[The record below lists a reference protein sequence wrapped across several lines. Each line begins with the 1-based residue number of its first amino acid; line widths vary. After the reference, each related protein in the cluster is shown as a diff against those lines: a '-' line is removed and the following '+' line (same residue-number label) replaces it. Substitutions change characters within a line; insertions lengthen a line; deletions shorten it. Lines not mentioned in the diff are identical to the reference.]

1 MSELRKLSDI
11 VPLKFENGKVVWL
24 NTSAIPWKEEYK
36 ESSNYED
43 IARAIETMEVRGAPA
58 IGVMAALGIAA
69 AVYNSQGDV
78 QTLYQVLNRAAERLS
93 RTRPTAYNLF
103 WAIDRMRA
111 KANSL
116 ISDNVSPEEFKER
129 IVEEALR
136 IQREDIEINRRM
148 GEIGSQVIKD
158 GDVILTHC
166 NTGSLATAGFGTA
179 LGVIRTAWLQGKS
192 IRVIATETRPLLQ
205 GARLTMWELTKD
217 GIPSKLITDNMVAYA
232 MRYEGVT
239 KVILGAD
246 RILVSGHVANKIGT
260 YGISILAKYHG
271 VDFYVVAPTST
282 IDRTGAN
289 EIVIERRKPDEVRTV
304 LNMVDITVKDAEVLN
319 PAFDVTPPELITGII
334 TEKGI
339 AYPPFKD
346 SLKKFIE

>member
-1 MSELRKLSDI
+1 MRRLSDI

-43 IARAIETMEVRGAPA
+43 VARAIETMEVRGAPA

-69 AVYNSQGDV
+69 AVYNSQGDI
-78 QTLYQVLNRAAERLS
+78 QTLYQVVNKAAERLS

-103 WAIDRMRA
+103 WAIDRMKS

-116 ISDNVSPEEFKER
+116 LSDGVSPQEFKNQ

-136 IQREDIEINRRM
+136 IQKEDIEINRRM

-232 MRYEGVT
+232 MKHEGIT

-271 VDFYVVAPTST
+271 ADFYVVAPTST

-289 EIVIERRKPDEVRTV
+289 DIVIEKRKPDEVKTV
-304 LNMVDITVKDAEVLN
+304 LNMVEITVKDAEVLN

-339 AYPPFKD
+339 AYPPFRD

>member
-1 MSELRKLSDI
+1 M

>member
-1 MSELRKLSDI
+1 MRKLSDI

>member
-260 YGISILAKYHG
+260 YGISILAKYLG

>member
-1 MSELRKLSDI
+1 M
-11 VPLKFENGKVVWL
+11 
-24 NTSAIPWKEEYK
+24 
-36 ESSNYED
+36 
-43 IARAIETMEVRGAPA
+43 
-58 IGVMAALGIAA
+58 
-69 AVYNSQGDV
+69 
-78 QTLYQVLNRAAERLS
+78 
-93 RTRPTAYNLF
+93 
-103 WAIDRMRA
+103 
-111 KANSL
+111 
-116 ISDNVSPEEFKER
+116 
-129 IVEEALR
+129 
-136 IQREDIEINRRM
+136 
-148 GEIGSQVIKD
+148 
-158 GDVILTHC
+158 
-166 NTGSLATAGFGTA
+166 
-179 LGVIRTAWLQGKS
+179 
-192 IRVIATETRPLLQ
+192 Q

-334 TEKGI
+334 TEKG
-339 AYPPFKD
+339 
-346 SLKKFIE
+346 

>member
-36 ESSNYED
+36 EASNSED
-43 IARAIETMEVRGAPA
+43 IARALETLDGRGAPA

-289 EIVIERRKPDEVRTV
+289 QIVIERRKPDEVRTV